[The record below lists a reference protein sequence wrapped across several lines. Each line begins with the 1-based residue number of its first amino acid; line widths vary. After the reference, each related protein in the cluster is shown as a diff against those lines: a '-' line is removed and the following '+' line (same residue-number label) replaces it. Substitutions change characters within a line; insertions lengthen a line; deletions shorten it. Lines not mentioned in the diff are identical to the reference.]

1 MTTTTYYGT
10 WNDRVEPHSANFSTS
25 VYTALGDF
33 ADDYDIDAIEADYR
47 AAINDALPDG
57 VSLCGDEFIGP
68 AHDADCDFDG
78 YPTDEYGRLDIKAIV
93 ESVDFWAIVAKHD
106 TSA

>member
-1 MTTTTYYGT
+1 MTTTTSYGT

-25 VYTALGDF
+25 VYEALGDF
-33 ADDYDIDAIEADYR
+33 ADDYDTDAIEADYR
-47 AAINDALPDG
+47 NAINEALPDG

-68 AHDADCDFDG
+68 AYDADFDG
-78 YPTDEYGRLDIKAIV
+78 YPTDEYGRLDIRTIV
-93 ESVDFWAIVAKHD
+93 ESVDFWEIVSKHD